1 LNLAGWLLGIKG
13 NHNVDLSGS
22 LAAGNRR
29 SLAGFFGL
37 GIIRGDA
44 QEEGELMTPYKMC
57 APSLSENSRSGV
69 IQIPTVHTVELG
81 FGGTAV
87 RKRIF
92 F

>member
-1 LNLAGWLLGIKG
+1 
-13 NHNVDLSGS
+13 
-22 LAAGNRR
+22 
-29 SLAGFFGL
+29 
-37 GIIRGDA
+37 
-44 QEEGELMTPYKMC
+44 MTPYKMC